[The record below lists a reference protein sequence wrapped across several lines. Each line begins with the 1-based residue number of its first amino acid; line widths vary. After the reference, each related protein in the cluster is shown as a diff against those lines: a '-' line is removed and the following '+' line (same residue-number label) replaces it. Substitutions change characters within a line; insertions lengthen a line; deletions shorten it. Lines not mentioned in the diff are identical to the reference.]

1 MHTPCRPLTAPL
13 LALIALLASLAAC
26 QRSEMLMDYKPVST
40 TAWETNDKVSFDLG
54 PFDADADCLLALE
67 LRTTTARPYPF
78 KDLYLEVRQLWSQP
92 GDAAADSLT
101 AAADSIVSIRLKH
114 IAAND
119 RRIAALTPAD
129 TLPDSLSA
137 APLVRAAASSARAD
151 ASNARATASSA
162 RADSLSRL
170 ADSLSAANAR
180 FRAEVERLNAV
191 TDSVDLA
198 RRRRISVDTILCRI
212 TADEDLATGIALQQY
227 HQPVGPL
234 HIRKGQTARISIRHI
249 MSLEA
254 IPGISD
260 VGISL
265 ERQ

>member
-101 AAADSIVSIRLKH
+101 TAADSIVSIRLKH

-137 APLVRAAASSARAD
+137 APLVRAA
-151 ASNARATASSA
+151 ASSA

-227 HQPVGPL
+227 HQPVGLL

>member
-137 APLVRAAASSARAD
+137 APLVRAAAP
-151 ASNARATASSA
+151 NARAAAPSA

-198 RRRRISVDTILCRI
+198 RRRRVGVDTILCRI

-227 HQPVGPL
+227 HQPVGLL